1 MPEVD
6 PETEFDICL
15 ARAGITLPPE
25 RRAAMFEAFLAWRS
39 LRAPLS
45 EPLPHATEPAFGVRQ
60 KDAAR

>member
-1 MPEVD
+1 MPELD
-6 PETEFDICL
+6 PETEFDTCL

-39 LRAPLS
+39 LRAPLN
-45 EPLPHATEPAFGVRQ
+45 EPLPHALEPAFGLRQ